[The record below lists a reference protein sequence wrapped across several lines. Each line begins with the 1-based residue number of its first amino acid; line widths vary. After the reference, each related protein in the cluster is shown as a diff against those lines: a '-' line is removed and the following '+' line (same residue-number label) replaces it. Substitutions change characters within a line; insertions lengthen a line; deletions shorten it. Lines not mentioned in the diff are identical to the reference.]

1 MPKATDFLRLARPTQ
16 WSKGVFVL
24 IGPVYGFRTL
34 AANKAWADFAKE
46 AILAF
51 VVFGL
56 ASSACYVVN
65 DILDADADRS
75 HPRKRRR
82 PIASGAVSH
91 GAGKLF
97 AALLFAAAAV
107 PFLGL
112 SPDARLWVCV
122 FVGFYVLNVLAY
134 SFWFKHVVVLDVMS
148 LSLGFVLR
156 VLGGCAAVAIAPS
169 AWLLNVTFFL
179 AMFLAFGKRL
189 GERRTLGTP
198 DQAAAARAVH
208 GVYTDEML
216 RMVVVVTGV
225 ISLVTYAE
233 YVQTQSQLP
242 NLGYQLSVAHGS
254 INLLWLTI
262 LPATYGLLRC
272 IVLLEHGRYDDPT
285 ELAVHDRPFQLAA
298 FLFGTINLAL
308 LWSAS
313 GRSL

>member
-1 MPKATDFLRLARPTQ
+1 MPKAIDLLRLARPTQ

-24 IGPVYGFRTL
+24 IGPVYGFRAL
-34 AANKAWADFAKE
+34 AANRPWADFAIE
-46 AILAF
+46 AVLAF
-51 VVFGL
+51 VIFGL
-56 ASSACYVVN
+56 ASSASYVVN
-65 DILDADADRS
+65 DLLDADADRN
-75 HPRKRRR
+75 HPRKRHR
-82 PIASGAVSH
+82 PIASGAVSR
-91 GAGKLF
+91 GAAKLF
-97 AALLFAAAAV
+97 AATLFAATAAS
-107 PFLGL
+107 FLGL
-112 SPDARLWVCV
+112 SPDARLWVSV
-122 FVGFYVLNVLAY
+122 FVGLYVLNVLAY

-242 NLGYQLSVAHGS
+242 ALNYQLSVAHGS

-298 FLFGTINLAL
+298 ILFGAINLAL

-313 GRSL
+313 GRTL

>member
-1 MPKATDFLRLARPTQ
+1 MPKAADLLRLARPTQ

-24 IGPVYGFRTL
+24 IGPFYGFRGL
-34 AANKAWADFAKE
+34 AADRPVSNFAIE
-46 AILAF
+46 ALLAF
-51 VVFGL
+51 TIFAL
-56 ASSACYVVN
+56 ASSGSYVIN
-65 DILDADADRS
+65 DILDADADRN
-75 HPRKRRR
+75 HPRKRSR
-82 PIASGAVSH
+82 PIPSGRVSL
-91 GAGKLF
+91 GAAKVF
-97 AALLFAAAAV
+97 AAFLFLAAAV

-112 SPDARLWVCV
+112 TPTARLWVCA
-122 FVGFYVLNVLAY
+122 FVGLYSLNVLAY
-134 SFWFKHVVVLDVMS
+134 SFWIKHVAVMDVMS

-156 VLGGCAAVAIAPS
+156 VLGGCAAVAIEPTI
-169 AWLLNVTFFL
+169 WLLNVTFFL

-189 GERRTLGTP
+189 GERRNLANA

-216 RMVVVVTGV
+216 RMLVVVTGV

-233 YVQTQSQLP
+233 YVQTKAADHQLGIE
-242 NLGYQLSVAHGS
+242 LGS

-272 IVLLEHGRYDDPT
+272 IVLLETGRYDDPT

-298 FLFGTINLAL
+298 VLFAAINLAL

-313 GRSL
+313 GRPL